1 MSDWASFDVD
11 LRSAKVDGMEAIF
24 MAKKSQPVFTPYFQE
39 FMGRMVSEGRFD
51 SQDAV
56 IQAGLKLLADYES
69 EMDLYRFSNRGVDR
83 DGNPFEVDLNRYFR
97 ERDAK
102 QYS

>member
-1 MSDWASFDVD
+1 MS
-11 LRSAKVDGMEAIF
+11 
-24 MAKKSQPVFTPYFQE
+24 KKPQPQFTPYFQQ
-39 FMGRMVSEGRFD
+39 FIDRMVSEKRFE
-51 SQDAV
+51 SQEAV

-83 DGNPFEVDLNRYFR
+83 DGNPFEIDLNRYFR

-102 QYS
+102 RYS